1 MFLQTQNHQLQII
14 VKLFL
19 RRRKEA
25 GLMGFRVSWKLEGL
39 KLNPGQATA
48 LHNVNI
54 PQLRIL
60 VFWVKQCFLP
70 EAQVCDG

>member
-1 MFLQTQNHQLQII
+1 MFLQKKKNHQLQII
-14 VKLFL
+14 AKIFL
-19 RRRKEA
+19 RRRKESA
-25 GLMGFRVSWKLEGL
+25 LMGFNFSWKLEGL

-60 VFWVKQCFLP
+60 VFWVKQHFLP
-70 EAQVCDG
+70 